1 MTFTECCEKCITN
14 KEFVNEFN
22 RLTGNHIGE
31 RRSPIEQ
38 AIDNACGYDPD
49 KDAMGDFCAFV
60 HECVWIPLLSQAQ
73 KERAE

>member
-1 MTFTECCEKCITN
+1 MTFSECCEKCITN

-31 RRSPIEQ
+31 RRSPIEK

-49 KDAMGDFCAFV
+49 KLAMPAFCDFVFNFV
-60 HECVWIPLLSQAQ
+60 WMPMV
-73 KERAE
+73 KKRKR